1 MVEINSNPVVAR
13 WLATAMSN
21 GIEQLAQGGARSL
34 AEQTTVQGNKKAK
47 QPVEQPNQWVQQLTA
62 SLMKDSANIQSVATE
77 FEVLDTKISDVFHP
91 NIW

>member
-1 MVEINSNPVVAR
+1 
-13 WLATAMSN
+13 MSN
-21 GIEQLAQGGARSL
+21 DTVQLVQNGATSL

-47 QPVEQPNQWVQQLTA
+47 QPVEQSNQWVQQLTA
-62 SLMKDSANIQSVATE
+62 SLMKDIANIQSVATE